1 MSLHCV
7 KEQNFHDQQLQI
19 RRFDFESVK
28 DVWHKSFGLAIY
40 KNEGGTTQQKKKK
53 RFFFL
58 LLIQASILH
67 PPSYLLTFLTTAKRR
82 NSEVVVAYSYIIVRC
97 VTKLFLCNKCQISH
111 WFQSEFVNSCFIF
124 FHYENR
130 PRTYTYIRYYIGN
143 NFAIFLTRIFKY
155 QYTLTALGL

>member
-7 KEQNFHDQQLQI
+7 EEQNFHDQQLQI

-40 KNEGGTTQQKKKK
+40 KNQGGTTHPAEEEKKI
-53 RFFFL
+53 FFSSDL
-58 LLIQASILH
+58 KASILH
-67 PPSYLLTFLTTAKRR
+67 PPSYLLTFLTTSAKRR

-111 WFQSEFVNSCFIF
+111 WFQSEFVNSGLIF

-130 PRTYTYIRYYIGN
+130 PRILDTT
-143 NFAIFLTRIFKY
+143 
-155 QYTLTALGL
+155 

>member
-7 KEQNFHDQQLQI
+7 EEQNFHDQQLQI

-40 KNEGGTTQQKKKK
+40 KNQGGTTHPAEEEKKI
-53 RFFFL
+53 FFSSDL
-58 LLIQASILH
+58 KASILH
-67 PPSYLLTFLTTAKRR
+67 PPSYLLTFLTTSAKRR

-111 WFQSEFVNSCFIF
+111 WFQSEFVNSGLIF
-124 FHYENR
+124 FS
-130 PRTYTYIRYYIGN
+130 IW
-143 NFAIFLTRIFKY
+143 K
-155 QYTLTALGL
+155 

>member
-7 KEQNFHDQQLQI
+7 EEQNFHDQQLQI

-40 KNEGGTTQQKKKK
+40 KNQGGTTHPAEEEKKI
-53 RFFFL
+53 FFSSDL
-58 LLIQASILH
+58 KASILH
-67 PPSYLLTFLTTAKRR
+67 PPSYLLTFLTTSAKRR

-111 WFQSEFVNSCFIF
+111 WFQSEFVNSGLIF
-124 FHYENR
+124 FQYENR
-130 PRTYTYIRYYIGN
+130 PS
-143 NFAIFLTRIFKY
+143 
-155 QYTLTALGL
+155 QEH

>member
-7 KEQNFHDQQLQI
+7 EEQNFHDQQLQI

-40 KNEGGTTQQKKKK
+40 KNQGGTTHPAEEEKKI
-53 RFFFL
+53 FFSSDL
-58 LLIQASILH
+58 KASILH
-67 PPSYLLTFLTTAKRR
+67 PPSYLLTFLTTSAKRR

-111 WFQSEFVNSCFIF
+111 WFQSEFVNSGIILFSIMK
-124 FHYENR
+124 
-130 PRTYTYIRYYIGN
+130 IGHEH
-143 NFAIFLTRIFKY
+143 
-155 QYTLTALGL
+155 

>member
-7 KEQNFHDQQLQI
+7 EEQNFHDQQFQI

-40 KNEGGTTQQKKKK
+40 KNQGGTTHPAEEEKKI
-53 RFFFL
+53 FFSSDL
-58 LLIQASILH
+58 KASILH
-67 PPSYLLTFLTTAKRR
+67 PPSYLLTFLTTSAKRR

-111 WFQSEFVNSCFIF
+111 WFQSEFVNSGIILFSIMK
-124 FHYENR
+124 
-130 PRTYTYIRYYIGN
+130 IGHEH
-143 NFAIFLTRIFKY
+143 
-155 QYTLTALGL
+155 

>member
-7 KEQNFHDQQLQI
+7 EEQNFHDQQLQI

-40 KNEGGTTQQKKKK
+40 KNQGGTTHPAEEEKKI
-53 RFFFL
+53 FFSSDL
-58 LLIQASILH
+58 KASILH
-67 PPSYLLTFLTTAKRR
+67 PPSYLLTFLTTSAKRR

-111 WFQSEFVNSCFIF
+111 WFQSEFVNSGLIF
-124 FHYENR
+124 FF
-130 PRTYTYIRYYIGN
+130 IMKIG
-143 NFAIFLTRIFKY
+143 
-155 QYTLTALGL
+155 QEH

>member
-7 KEQNFHDQQLQI
+7 EEQNFHDQQFQI

-40 KNEGGTTQQKKKK
+40 KNQGGTTHPAEEEKKI
-53 RFFFL
+53 FFSSDL
-58 LLIQASILH
+58 KASILH
-67 PPSYLLTFLTTAKRR
+67 PPSYLLTFLTTSAKRR

-111 WFQSEFVNSCFIF
+111 WFQSEFVNSGLFLFFFIMK
-124 FHYENR
+124 
-130 PRTYTYIRYYIGN
+130 IG
-143 NFAIFLTRIFKY
+143 
-155 QYTLTALGL
+155 QEH

>member
-7 KEQNFHDQQLQI
+7 EEQNFHDQQLQI

-40 KNEGGTTQQKKKK
+40 KNQGGTTHPAEEEKKI
-53 RFFFL
+53 FFSSDL
-58 LLIQASILH
+58 KASTLH
-67 PPSYLLTFLTTAKRR
+67 PPSYLLTFLTTSAKRR

-111 WFQSEFVNSCFIF
+111 
-124 FHYENR
+124 
-130 PRTYTYIRYYIGN
+130 
-143 NFAIFLTRIFKY
+143 
-155 QYTLTALGL
+155 